1 MAALTSGP
9 DNSMDDVRS
18 HLATRQYRWLV
29 TGSAGFIGS
38 HLVEQLLTLG
48 QDVVGLDNLSRG
60 HRANVVEAER
70 ALNVSPRAQHRFIH
84 ADICDLEAC
93 RAACRDIDFVLHH
106 AALGSVPGSIADPIA
121 SNAANV
127 SGFVNMLVGARD
139 AGVKRFVYAASSSTY
154 GDHPG
159 LPKVE
164 HEIGNPLSPYA
175 VTKYVNEL
183 YASVFAQC
191 YGMKCVGF
199 RYFNVFGSRQDPDG
213 PYAAVIPR
221 WARAI
226 LRGDHVEIFGDGETS
241 RDFCYVA
248 NVVQAN
254 LLAALTENANALGEI
269 YNIAVGGRTT
279 LNELYSTMRTLLMP
293 GSATPPT
300 YQDFR
305 PGDVRHS
312 QADITKAQ
320 TLLGYQP
327 THDLSSG
334 LAEALPWY
342 VRQYKE
348 RTASAA

>member
-1 MAALTSGP
+1 MATLSNAMTNFEQAR
-9 DNSMDDVRS
+9 D
-18 HLATRQYRWLV
+18 HLASHQYRWLV

-38 HLVEQLLTLG
+38 HLVEQLLSLG
-48 QDVVGLDNLSRG
+48 QNVVGMDNLSRG
-60 HRANVVEAER
+60 HHANIIESER
-70 ALNVSPRAQHRFIH
+70 ALSLSRRAQHRFFE
-84 ADICDLEAC
+84 ADICDIDAC

-121 SNAANV
+121 SNSANV

-159 LPKVE
+159 LPKIE
-164 HEIGNPLSPYA
+164 NEIGNPLSPYA

-183 YASVFAQC
+183 YAAVFAQC

-226 LRGDHVEIFGDGETS
+226 LRGAQVEIFGDGETS

-254 LLAALTENANALGEI
+254 LLAALTKNEDALGQI

-279 LNELYSTMRTLLMP
+279 LNELYSTMRSLLIP
-293 GSATPPT
+293 GSVTQPT
-300 YQDFR
+300 YKDFR

-320 TLLGYQP
+320 SLLGYRP
-327 THDLSSG
+327 SHDLFAG
-334 LAEALPWY
+334 LEEALPWY
-342 VRQYKE
+342 VGQYKE
-348 RTASAA
+348 RAASAA